1 MSLSSLVSKIVRS
14 LQITLLCCFQREELV
29 LSGNK
34 RQSVRPLL
42 EFRKWQLRGP
52 HPVPNPATSKPLH
65 QRQFPRSSATA
76 KVGLMLAARI
86 LMALHAPLARSV
98 EG

>member
-34 RQSVRPLL
+34 RNQFGHFWNSGNGSYEDLIQFQIRPHRSYSTRGN
-42 EFRKWQLRGP
+42 FPGAAQQQKW
-52 HPVPNPATSKPLH
+52 A
-65 QRQFPRSSATA
+65 
-76 KVGLMLAARI
+76 
-86 LMALHAPLARSV
+86 
-98 EG
+98 